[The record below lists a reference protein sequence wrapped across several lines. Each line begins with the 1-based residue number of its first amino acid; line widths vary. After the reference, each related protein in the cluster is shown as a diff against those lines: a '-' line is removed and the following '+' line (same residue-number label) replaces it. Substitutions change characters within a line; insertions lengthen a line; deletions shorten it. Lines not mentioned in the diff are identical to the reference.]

1 MTVSRQIIIPSWY
14 HELFWTFETVLHQWI
29 FHLIF
34 IISSSLCI
42 YYEQLW
48 EIKSVSV
55 DCDSSREQRTVNIF
69 KMGHGR
75 VSSPITLLFS
85 KCHVHFVWILN
96 PPAPDGVAV
105 SPTLSPLIQTLQPR
119 KRCLNCL
126 STNKSTPATTMS
138 TSKLTDLPL
147 FPLHLFFFLSI
158 SWACSLA
165 VSKHEVDL
173 RL

>member
-1 MTVSRQIIIPSWY
+1 MYGHYLNVPYKIKMSCHHQVPIVKVSFLNVHTKVFPYYIWPSALVFLLLFFSLCYSPCYCVKILQKTIIIVSRQIIIPSWY

-85 KCHVHFVWILN
+85 KCHVHFV
-96 PPAPDGVAV
+96 
-105 SPTLSPLIQTLQPR
+105 
-119 KRCLNCL
+119 
-126 STNKSTPATTMS
+126 
-138 TSKLTDLPL
+138 
-147 FPLHLFFFLSI
+147 
-158 SWACSLA
+158 
-165 VSKHEVDL
+165 
-173 RL
+173 